1 MKYFVAD
8 FKIVCEAEQLQV
20 ARELLS
26 AAACEAGFEAF
37 EDSDEGLQGYVQRPM
52 YDKEALDAS
61 IADYMPDGVSVSYE
75 VEEVPDQDW
84 NQGWEDEGFEPI
96 GVNENLVIYDAKH
109 TDREMFAGDD
119 GVMRIFIEA
128 RNAFGTGTHQ
138 TTRMILRRLLGMDVH
153 GKSVLDCGCGT
164 GILGITASRL
174 GADPVLG
181 YDIDEWSA
189 DNAQHN
195 AALNGVE
202 NMDVLL
208 GDASVLDNVEDR
220 FDIATSC
227 HPADAYLAGHLTQ
240 QAQMF
245 GFPYSG
251 KDIDIKNPLSD
262 GQTLNVADS
271 ECRVLH
277 IPGHTKGHS
286 AFYFPNHDLVFSGD
300 ALFHLS
306 IGRTDFPGGDYSSL
320 IESIENKLLT
330 LPRQTIVLPGHGE
343 KTSIGFEQT
352 NNPYL

>member
-1 MKYFVAD
+1 MKYFVAN
-8 FKIVCEAEQLQV
+8 FKIECEAELMQP

-37 EDSDEGLQGYVQRPM
+37 EDTDDGLLGYVQRPM
-52 YDKEALDAS
+52 YDKDALDAA
-61 IADYMPDGVSVSYE
+61 IADYMPEGAAVSYA
-75 VEEVPDQDW
+75 VEEVPDQNW

-96 GVNENLVIYDAKH
+96 GVSDNLVIYDAKH

-138 TTRMILRRLLGMDVH
+138 TTRMILRRLLAMDVQ

-202 NMDVLL
+202 NMSVML

-220 FDIATSC
+220 FDIVIANINRNILIADM
-227 HPADAYLAGHLTQ
+227 PAFRAHMKEG
-240 QAQMF
+240 AQLILS
-245 GFPYSG
+245 GFYEADVPMIEAVAKEHG
-251 KDIDIKNPLSD
+251 LSLCD
-262 GQTLNVADS
+262 VVTDEEWA
-271 ECRVLH
+271 C
-277 IPGHTKGHS
+277 
-286 AFYFPNHDLVFSGD
+286 
-300 ALFHLS
+300 ALFC
-306 IGRTDFPGGDYSSL
+306 
-320 IESIENKLLT
+320 
-330 LPRQTIVLPGHGE
+330 
-343 KTSIGFEQT
+343 
-352 NNPYL
+352 

>member
-37 EDSDEGLQGYVQRPM
+37 EDSDEGLHGYVQRPM

-138 TTRMILRRLLGMDVH
+138 TTRMILRRLLAMDVQ

-202 NMDVLL
+202 NMSVML
-208 GDASVLDNVEDR
+208 GDASVLDNVAEC
-220 FDIATSC
+220 FDVVIANINRNILI
-227 HPADAYLAGHLTQ
+227 ADMLAFRAHMKEG
-240 QAQMF
+240 AQLILS
-245 GFPYSG
+245 GFYEADVPMIEAVAKKHG
-251 KDIDIKNPLSD
+251 LSLCD
-262 GQTLNVADS
+262 VVTDEEWA
-271 ECRVLH
+271 CVLF
-277 IPGHTKGHS
+277 K
-286 AFYFPNHDLVFSGD
+286 
-300 ALFHLS
+300 
-306 IGRTDFPGGDYSSL
+306 
-320 IESIENKLLT
+320 
-330 LPRQTIVLPGHGE
+330 
-343 KTSIGFEQT
+343 
-352 NNPYL
+352 

>member
-1 MKYFVAD
+1 MKYFVAN
-8 FKIVCEAEQLQV
+8 FKIECEAELMQP

-37 EDSDEGLQGYVQRPM
+37 EDTDDGLLGYVQRPM
-52 YDKEALDAS
+52 YDKDALDAA
-61 IADYMPDGVSVSYE
+61 IADYMPEGAAVSYA
-75 VEEVPDQDW
+75 VEEVPDQNW

-96 GVNENLVIYDAKH
+96 GVSDNLVIYDAKH

-138 TTRMILRRLLGMDVH
+138 TTRMILRRLLAMDVQ

-202 NMDVLL
+202 NMSVML
-208 GDASVLDNVEDR
+208 GDASVLDNV
-220 FDIATSC
+220 
-227 HPADAYLAGHLTQ
+227 
-240 QAQMF
+240 
-245 GFPYSG
+245 
-251 KDIDIKNPLSD
+251 
-262 GQTLNVADS
+262 S
-271 ECRVLH
+271 ECFDVVIANINRNIL
-277 IPGHTKGHS
+277 IADMP
-286 AFYFPNHDLVFSGD
+286 AFCAHMKQGARLILSGFYESD
-300 ALFHLS
+300 VPMIEAAAKEHGLSLCDVVTDEEWACALFC
-306 IGRTDFPGGDYSSL
+306 
-320 IESIENKLLT
+320 
-330 LPRQTIVLPGHGE
+330 
-343 KTSIGFEQT
+343 
-352 NNPYL
+352 

>member
-1 MKYFVAD
+1 MKYFVAN
-8 FKIVCEAEQLQV
+8 FKIECEAELMQP

-37 EDSDEGLQGYVQRPM
+37 EDTDDGLLGYVQRQM
-52 YDKEALDAS
+52 YDKEALDAA
-61 IADYMPDGVSVSYE
+61 IADYMPEGAAVSYA
-75 VEEVPDQDW
+75 VEEVPDQNW

-96 GVNENLVIYDAKH
+96 GVSDNLVIYDAKH

-138 TTRMILRRLLGMDVH
+138 TTRMILRRLLAMDVQ

-174 GADPVLG
+174 GANPVLG

-202 NMDVLL
+202 NMSVML

-220 FDIATSC
+220 FDIVIANINRNILIADM
-227 HPADAYLAGHLTQ
+227 PAFRAHMKEG
-240 QAQMF
+240 AQLILS
-245 GFPYSG
+245 GFYEADVPMIEAAAKEHG
-251 KDIDIKNPLSD
+251 LSLCD
-262 GQTLNVADS
+262 VVTDEEWA
-271 ECRVLH
+271 C
-277 IPGHTKGHS
+277 
-286 AFYFPNHDLVFSGD
+286 
-300 ALFHLS
+300 ALF
-306 IGRTDFPGGDYSSL
+306 
-320 IESIENKLLT
+320 K
-330 LPRQTIVLPGHGE
+330 
-343 KTSIGFEQT
+343 
-352 NNPYL
+352 

>member
-1 MKYFVAD
+1 MKYFVAN
-8 FKIVCEAEQLQV
+8 FKIECEAELMQP

-37 EDSDEGLQGYVQRPM
+37 EDTDDGLLGYVQRPM
-52 YDKEALDAS
+52 YDKEALDAA
-61 IADYMPDGVSVSYE
+61 IADYMPEGAAVSYA
-75 VEEVPDQDW
+75 VEEVPDQNW

-96 GVNENLVIYDAKH
+96 GVSDNLVIYDAKH

-138 TTRMILRRLLGMDVH
+138 TTRMILRRLLAIDMQ

-202 NMDVLL
+202 NMSVML
-208 GDASVLDNVEDR
+208 GDASVLN
-220 FDIATSC
+220 
-227 HPADAYLAGHLTQ
+227 
-240 QAQMF
+240 
-245 GFPYSG
+245 
-251 KDIDIKNPLSD
+251 
-262 GQTLNVADS
+262 NVA
-271 ECRVLH
+271 ECFDVVIANINRNIL
-277 IPGHTKGHS
+277 IADMP
-286 AFYFPNHDLVFSGD
+286 AFRAHMKQGAQLILSGFYEAD
-300 ALFHLS
+300 VPMIEAAAKEHGLSLCDVVTDEEWACALF
-306 IGRTDFPGGDYSSL
+306 
-320 IESIENKLLT
+320 K
-330 LPRQTIVLPGHGE
+330 
-343 KTSIGFEQT
+343 
-352 NNPYL
+352 